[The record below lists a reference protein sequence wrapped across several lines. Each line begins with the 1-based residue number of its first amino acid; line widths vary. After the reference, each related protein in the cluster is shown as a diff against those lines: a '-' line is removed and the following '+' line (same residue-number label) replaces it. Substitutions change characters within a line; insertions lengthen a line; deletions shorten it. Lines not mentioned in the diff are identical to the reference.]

1 MDAQKLSKVAND
13 ILTELIEN
21 DVAGQLTN
29 LTSHISLNTTAGYD
43 SATEVQSALNI
54 VFDNSVTNQYAPTYR
69 EIVQQLGAT
78 HYVGEGGKV
87 RLLQVLSGSPL
98 TLVSN
103 LQEYVTAFNELVPRL
118 RKLTE
123 SLSEINIKPYES
135 KLYEIGYVVPADL
148 NDLSYISKRLTYYSK
163 FISLASD
170 IAGEEDSSVHLS
182 RVSNGSLEFFVLG
195 TIGVAKV
202 VDKVLG
208 RVVKLYKELQAIKQI
223 SANIDNINANT
234 LKTKTEA
241 LEVMLKMEKEISD
254 KFVDETV
261 KQVMTG
267 YQGRKDLRGEIKGQ
281 LGVTIKT
288 LLNDI
293 QNGIKVEVTPPEP
306 QETEDSHSEDNI
318 SEVHASITNTN
329 TELIGVYSLPREDL
343 RLPDGFAITKDD
355 EKELNK
361 EITPTAS
368 DKDAVTDTKEDTLKK
383 ES

>member
-1 MDAQKLSKVAND
+1 MDAQKLSRVAND
-13 ILTELIEN
+13 ILTELIGN
-21 DVAGQLTN
+21 DVAGQLAN
-29 LTSHISLNTTAGYD
+29 LTSHISLNTTVGYD
-43 SATEVQSALNI
+43 SATEVQSALNV
-54 VFDNSVTNQYAPTYR
+54 VFDTSVTNQYAPTYR
-69 EIVQQLGAT
+69 EIIQQLGAT
-78 HYVGEGGKV
+78 RYIGEGGKAA
-87 RLLQVLSGSPL
+87 LSQVLGGSPL

-103 LQEYVTAFNELVPRL
+103 LQEYVTTFNELVPRL

-208 RVVKLYKELQAIKQI
+208 RVVELYKELQTIKQI

-261 KQVMTG
+261 KQVMTNYKG
-267 YQGRKDLRGEIKGQ
+267 KKDLKGEIKGQ

-293 QNGIKVEVTPPEP
+293 QNGIKVEVTPPEF
-306 QETEDSHSEDNI
+306 QETENSQSEDNI
-318 SEVHASITNTN
+318 SEVHTSIASTN
-329 TELIGVYSLPREDL
+329 TELIGIYSLPKEDL
-343 RLPDGFAITKDD
+343 RLPDGFAVTKDD
-355 EKELNK
+355 EKELDK
-361 EITPTAS
+361 EIAS
-368 DKDAVTDTKEDTLKK
+368 PASNKSTTTKTKEDVFKK

>member
-1 MDAQKLSKVAND
+1 MDAQKLSRVAND
-13 ILTELIEN
+13 ILTELTEN
-21 DVAGQLTN
+21 DVAGQLAS
-29 LTSHISLNTTAGYD
+29 LTSHISLNTAVGYD
-43 SATEVQSALNI
+43 SATEVQTALNV
-54 VFDNSVTNQYAPTYR
+54 VFDTSVTNQYAPTYR

-78 HYVGEGGKV
+78 HYIGESGKV
-87 RLLQVLSGSPL
+87 ALSQVLGGSPL

-103 LQEYVTAFNELVPRL
+103 LQEYVTTFNELVPRL
-118 RKLTE
+118 RRLTE

-135 KLYEIGYVVPADL
+135 KLYEIGYVIPADL

-208 RVVKLYKELQAIKQI
+208 RVVELYKELQAIKLI

-241 LEVMLKMEKEISD
+241 LDVMLKMEKEISD

-261 KQVMTG
+261 
-267 YQGRKDLRGEIKGQ
+267 
-281 LGVTIKT
+281 
-288 LLNDI
+288 
-293 QNGIKVEVTPPEP
+293 
-306 QETEDSHSEDNI
+306 
-318 SEVHASITNTN
+318 
-329 TELIGVYSLPREDL
+329 
-343 RLPDGFAITKDD
+343 
-355 EKELNK
+355 
-361 EITPTAS
+361 
-368 DKDAVTDTKEDTLKK
+368 
-383 ES
+383 